1 MSLADR
7 NALVTGAGRGIGH
20 AAAVALAEAGAN
32 VAVSSRTQAEL
43 EQTAAKIEGFGCRAL
58 PIVCDVT
65 DAEQVV
71 RMADEAAQG
80 LGSIDILV
88 NSAGA
93 AGSHK
98 FLGHPDELWER
109 MLAINLT
116 SMYQVCKAV
125 VPQMVEHKWGRI
137 INIASVAAKTGLN
150 YAAAYV
156 ASKHGVLGLTR
167 ALAVELNRFNITVNA
182 LCPGYV
188 DTPMTEATI
197 VDSAKRSGRSAE
209 EVRQII
215 EASNPQGRLIEPEE
229 VASVVVFLA
238 DDSARSITSQA
249 INIEGGAVLY

>member
-1 MSLADR
+1 MSLSNR

-20 AAAVALAEAGAN
+20 STAIALAGAGAN
-32 VAVSSRTQAEL
+32 VAVSSRTLADLQH
-43 EQTAAKIEGFGCRAL
+43 TAAKIEDLGRQAL

-65 DAEQVV
+65 NSEQVNQMVEEAEQS
-71 RMADEAAQG
+71 

-98 FLGHPDELWER
+98 FLGHPDELWNR
-109 MLAINLT
+109 MLDINLT
-116 SMYQVCKAV
+116 SMYRVCKAV
-125 VPQMVEHKWGRI
+125 VPHMVERKQGRI

-167 ALAVELNRFNITVNA
+167 ALAVELNRYNITVNA

-197 VDSAKRSGRSAE
+197 LDSAERSGRTPE

-215 EASNPQGRLIEPEE
+215 EAGNPQGRLIDPEE

-249 INIEGGAVLY
+249 INIEGGAILY